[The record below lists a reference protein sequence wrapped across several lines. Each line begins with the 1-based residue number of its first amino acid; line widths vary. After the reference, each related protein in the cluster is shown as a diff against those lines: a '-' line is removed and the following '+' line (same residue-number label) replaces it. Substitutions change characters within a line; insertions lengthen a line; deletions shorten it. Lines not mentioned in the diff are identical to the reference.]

1 MRIFNSCQLLELQ
14 QQYTNYELILQVSY
28 WYWWEIK
35 RVLFPEDVC
44 ILLSLLSFCWL
55 APDLRRVEVSE
66 ELSLLDLLWEGECRR
81 ATGSTG
87 SNRRSSRSHAIWTL
101 YLTSTREGPDGTGLI
116 TTNQVHLVDLAGRS
130 VVSLPV
136 VPLAFPAF
144 HNFYFI
150 AEGTPFLLSIF
161 TKFSPSTS

>member
-1 MRIFNSCQLLELQ
+1 MS
-14 QQYTNYELILQVSY
+14 
-28 WYWWEIK
+28 YWWEIK
-35 RVLFPEDVC
+35 RVLSLEGIFYF
-44 ILLSLLSFCWL
+44 LSLSFCWL
-55 APDLRRVEVSE
+55 SPDLRRVEVSE

-130 VVSLPV
+130 VVSRPAL
-136 VPLAFPAF
+136 LGFPAF

-150 AEGTPFLLSIF
+150 AELTSFC
-161 TKFSPSTS
+161 SPSSLHFLQQLHKLGIKKWPG